1 MNETE
6 KLPLLAI
13 RKFERPRC
21 MKNVKSLPAVWK
33 ANRKARMTSQ
43 IFEEWVRKF
52 DRKMLLQGRSV
63 ALIVDNC
70 PAHLAISGLRAVQLI
85 FLPPN
90 TTSVLQPRDQGI
102 IQTLKTHY
110 RKRVLRKLIALIE
123 SHGDNKFHLKLTVL
137 DVITM
142 AAAAWDKVKPKTIE
156 NCFRHAGF
164 VTSADTTTEPIKD
177 TDAPERMEV
186 EQLFSELKNA
196 IPVEQSVDEYLA
208 VDEKFQDTREEM
220 AMEQIVTSVQDTPA
234 VAANE
239 DDDKGETPLQQVST
253 KSALEAVET
262 LRHFLLQQENYS
274 TLVNGL
280 DSYESRIQKIA
291 TNSLRQKKITYF
303 FTTN

>member
-1 MNETE
+1 
-6 KLPLLAI
+6 
-13 RKFERPRC
+13 
-21 MKNVKSLPAVWK
+21 
-33 ANRKARMTSQ
+33 MTSQ
-43 IFEEWVRKF
+43 IFEEWVRKL
-52 DRKMLLQGRSV
+52 DRTMLLQGRSV
-63 ALIVDNC
+63 ALTVDNC
-70 PAHLAISGLRAVQLI
+70 PAHPASSGLRAVQLI

-90 TTSVLQPRDQGI
+90 TTSVLQPCDQGI
-102 IQTLKTHY
+102 IETLKTHY
-110 RKRVLRKLIALIE
+110 RKRVLRKLTASIE

-137 DVITM
+137 DAITM
-142 AAAAWDKVKPKTIE
+142 AAAAWDEVKPKTIE

-177 TDAPERMEV
+177 TDAPERTEA

-239 DDDKGETPLQQVST
+239 DDDEGEPPLQQVST

-262 LRHFLLQQENYS
+262 LFVATRELLSPCQWI
-274 TLVNGL
+274 G
-280 DSYESRIQKIA
+280 
-291 TNSLRQKKITYF
+291 
-303 FTTN
+303 

>member
-1 MNETE
+1 
-6 KLPLLAI
+6 
-13 RKFERPRC
+13 

-33 ANRKARMTSQ
+33 ANCKAWMTSQ
-43 IFEEWVRKF
+43 ISEEWVRKF

-85 FLPPN
+85 FLPLN

-110 RKRVLRKLIALIE
+110 RKRVLRKLIASIE

-137 DVITM
+137 DAITM

-239 DDDKGETPLQQVST
+239 DDDEGETPLQQVST
-253 KSALEAVET
+253 KSALETVET
-262 LRHFLLQQENYS
+262 LRHFLLQQENCS
-274 TLVNGL
+274 ALVNGL

-291 TNSLRQKKITYF
+291 TKSLKQKKKTYF